1 MRTLNLMIVI
11 AALLISLYVGVTSFL
26 AFNRSVKEHA
36 DNSPNRWVIALARG
50 VCMLVSMILMSVS
63 GTIVW
68 SVGQLCLYVIRL
80 VI

>member
-11 AALLISLYVGVTSFL
+11 AALLISLYVGVASFL

-36 DNSPNRWVIALARG
+36 DNSPNRWAIALARG
-50 VCMLVSMILMSVS
+50 VCMLVSTILMSVS

-68 SVGQLCLYVIRL
+68 SVGQLCLHVIRL